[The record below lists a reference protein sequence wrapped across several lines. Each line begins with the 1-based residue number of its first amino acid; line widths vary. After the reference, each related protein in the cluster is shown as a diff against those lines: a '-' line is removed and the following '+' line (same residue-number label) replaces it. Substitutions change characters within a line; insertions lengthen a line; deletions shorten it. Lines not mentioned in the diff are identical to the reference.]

1 MANSV
6 SCFVECLNK
15 DCSGVRLVHRPMPGI
30 KNDMNPGND
39 DQTSLVPCL
48 QICGLISNHLS
59 IKVWRKCGTKLGFRC
74 RSLYPASGAL
84 GNWFKYS
91 EPLYNQALGDH
102 FCCDTNKL

>member
-15 DCSGVRLVHRPMPGI
+15 DRSGVLLVYRPMPGI

-59 IKVWRKCGTKLGFRC
+59 IKVWRK
-74 RSLYPASGAL
+74 
-84 GNWFKYS
+84 
-91 EPLYNQALGDH
+91 
-102 FCCDTNKL
+102 